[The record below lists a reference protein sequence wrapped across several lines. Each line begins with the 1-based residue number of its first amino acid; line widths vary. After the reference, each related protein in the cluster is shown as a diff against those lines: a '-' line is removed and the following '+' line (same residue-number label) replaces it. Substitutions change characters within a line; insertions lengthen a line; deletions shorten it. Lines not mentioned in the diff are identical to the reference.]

1 MSPPDWLGVCRR
13 AVESQRRI
21 FAEVRGIPER
31 TQYVGRGEG
40 GDQTLVIDRRA
51 EDAIF
56 SELEG
61 LAAEGSS
68 FIAISEERGE
78 VAFGADADGDGDGAR
93 VIIDPI
99 DGSLNAR
106 RMIPSYSVSI
116 AVASGPS
123 MADVEL
129 GYVYDFGADE
139 EFVALRGE
147 GAAVN
152 GEPIRAESPYDG
164 LEVVGLEAAKPEWVV
179 PATEALLGKVFRFRG
194 IGSIAIN
201 LAYVAAGR
209 MDGMITLR
217 PCRSVDAAA
226 GQLIVREA
234 GGRLEFP
241 GLELAQAG
249 LGLDERYTLV
259 AACTD
264 DGLATLNEASR
275 KVEASK

>member
-40 GDQTLVIDRRA
+40 GDHTLVIDRRA

-78 VAFGADADGDGDGAR
+78 VAFGADADGAR

-139 EFVALRGE
+139 EFVARRGE

-164 LEVVGLEAAKPEWVV
+164 LEVVGLEAAKPEWVL

-234 GGRLEFP
+234 GGRVEFP
-241 GLELAQAG
+241 GLELSEAG

>member
-40 GDQTLVIDRRA
+40 GDHTLVIDRRA

-78 VAFGADADGDGDGAR
+78 VAFGADADGAR

-139 EFVALRGE
+139 EFVARRGE
-147 GAAVN
+147 GATVN

-164 LEVVGLEAAKPEWVV
+164 LEVVGLEAAKPEWVL

-209 MDGMITLR
+209 LDGMISLR

-234 GGRLEFP
+234 GGRVEFP

-249 LGLDERYTLV
+249 LGLEERYALV
-259 AACTD
+259 AACTE

>member
-13 AVESQRRI
+13 AVDSQRRI

-40 GDQTLVIDRRA
+40 GDNTLVIDRRA

-61 LAAEGSS
+61 LAEGGSS

-78 VAFGADADGDGDGAR
+78 VAFGADADGAR

-139 EFVALRGE
+139 EFVARRGE
-147 GAAVN
+147 GATVN
-152 GEPIRAESPYDG
+152 GEQIRAESPYDG
-164 LEVVGLEAAKPEWVV
+164 REVVGLEAAKPEWVL

-201 LAYVAAGR
+201 LAYVAAAR
-209 MDGMITLR
+209 MDGMISLR

-234 GGRLEFP
+234 GGRVAFP

-249 LGLDERYTLV
+249 LGLEERYTLV

-264 DGLATLNEASR
+264 DGLATLHEASR